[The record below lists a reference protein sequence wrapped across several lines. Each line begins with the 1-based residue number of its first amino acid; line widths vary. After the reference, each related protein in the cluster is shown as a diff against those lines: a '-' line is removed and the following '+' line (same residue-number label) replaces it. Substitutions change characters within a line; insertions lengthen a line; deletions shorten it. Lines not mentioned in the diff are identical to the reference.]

1 MKEQAECK
9 VDEFGTKTW
18 WLNGNRHREDGP
30 AVERAD
36 GTKRWWLHGIRHRE
50 DGPAIEWASG
60 AKEWWLNGSRH
71 REDGPA
77 AEYAGGTKEWYLHD
91 EKVHPE
97 TLVDLHLSRGTF
109 CYYNEQTQTLH
120 FDENT

>member
-1 MKEQAECK
+1 MKEQPECK
-9 VDEFGTKTW
+9 VDERGTKRW
-18 WLNGNRHREDGP
+18 YLHGKPHREDGP
-30 AVERAD
+30 AFEWAD
-36 GTKRWWLHGIRHRE
+36 GDKQWFLHGKRHRE
-50 DGPAIEWASG
+50 DGPAIEG
-60 AKEWWLNGSRH
+60 ANG
-71 REDGPA
+71 A
-77 AEYAGGTKEWYLHD
+77 KEWYLHG

>member
-1 MKEQAECK
+1 MKEQPECK
-9 VDEFGTKTW
+9 LNEYGAKEW
-18 WLNGNRHREDGP
+18 WLHGKRHREDGP
-30 AVERAD
+30 AFEFAD
-36 GTKRWWLHGIRHRE
+36 GSKSWWLHGKPHREDGPAFEWADGDKQWFLHGKRHRE
-50 DGPAIEWASG
+50 DGPAIEG
-60 AKEWWLNGSRH
+60 
-71 REDGPA
+71 
-77 AEYAGGTKEWYLHD
+77 AGGTKEWYLHD